1 MTGDDLARAAL
12 VPGVLCHPA
21 MARLDGIDRHLL
33 RLLQH
38 DDQASLGALGRAVGL
53 APSSVKERIRRL
65 TEDGVLTGFHAR
77 VAPEALGLD
86 LLAFMFVGW
95 LDPAAEAPF
104 LKRVRV
110 NPSVLECHHVTGAW
124 NYLLKLRLP
133 NTRAL
138 EAFLDDVKTIPGIQ
152 RTETLIALS
161 SPKDTA
167 SLAVTPETPP
177 AGKRARR
184 RRAGRGKRAGG

>member
-1 MTGDDLARAAL
+1 
-12 VPGVLCHPA
+12 

-33 RLLQH
+33 RLLQK
-38 DDQASLGALGRAVGL
+38 DDQASLGALGQAVGL

-65 TEDGVLTGFHAR
+65 IRDGVVTGFHAR
-77 VAPEALGLD
+77 VAPEAVGLD

-104 LKRVRV
+104 LKRVKA
-110 NPSVLECHHVTGAW
+110 NPAVLECHHVTGAW

-133 NTRAL
+133 NTRSL

-161 SPKDTA
+161 CAKDTTA
-167 SLAVTPETPP
+167 LMAAPAVPP
-177 AGKRARR
+177 VRKRIARR
-184 RRAGRGKRAGG
+184 RGARAKGGAGGI